1 MSGVTAT
8 ATGTLVAVRGL
19 GKRFPIT
26 KGAVLRREVGQVH
39 AVDDV
44 SLDIAAGESLGLVGE
59 SGSGKSTTARLITRL
74 IEPTAGT
81 VAFDGRDITNL
92 RGSDLRA
99 LRREIGIVFQDP
111 YSSLDPR
118 ASVGQSIAEP
128 FAIHRVPGDRRAMV
142 AELMESVGLS
152 PEWVDRYPHE
162 FSGGQRQRVALA
174 RALAIGP
181 RFIVLD
187 EPVSALDVSVQAQIL
202 NLLADLRAQR
212 GLTYLFIS
220 HDLGV
225 VRQVCDRVAVMY
237 LGRIVE
243 VAGAEALYERA
254 RHPYTSALLSA
265 VPGGPGARRR
275 ERIVLSGDV
284 PSPADPPPGCPFH
297 PRCPVAR
304 ALAGGDGQ
312 PERCRTER
320 PPLAEVAPGHS
331 VACWYPLDTGDA
343 AAPAAAAAA

>member
-1 MSGVTAT
+1 MTDTTAVPGGALVELRGV
-8 ATGTLVAVRGL
+8 
-19 GKRFPIT
+19 GKHFPIT
-26 KGAVLRREVGQVH
+26 KGAVLRREVGSVR

-74 IEPTAGT
+74 LEPTSGT
-81 VAFDGRDITNL
+81 VTFDGRDITRL
-92 RGSDLRA
+92 GGSDLRA
-99 LRREIGIVFQDP
+99 LRREMGIVFQDP

-118 ASVGQSIAEP
+118 ASVGQSIGEP
-128 FAIHRVPGDRRAMV
+128 LAIHRVPGDRRAMV
-142 AELMESVGLS
+142 SELMESVGLR
-152 PEWVDRYPHE
+152 PEQINRYPHE

-174 RALAIGP
+174 RTLAIGP

-202 NLLADLRAQR
+202 NLLADLREER

-243 VAGAEALYERA
+243 VAGAEDLYERPA
-254 RHPYTSALLSA
+254 HPYTSALLSA
-265 VPGGPGARRR
+265 VPGEPDGHRR
-275 ERIVLSGDV
+275 ERIVLTGDV

-304 ALAGGDGQ
+304 ALAGGEGQ
-312 PERCRTER
+312 PEKCRTER
-320 PPLAEVAPGHS
+320 PPLAEVASGHA
-331 VACWYPLDTGDA
+331 VACWYPLGADGPVA
-343 AAPAAAAAA
+343 AEAV

>member
-1 MSGVTAT
+1 MSPAAAT
-8 ATGTLVAVRGL
+8 ANAPLVRALGL
-19 GKRFPIT
+19 GKRFPVT
-26 KGAVLRREVGQVH
+26 KGAVLRREVGQVR

-74 IEPTAGT
+74 IEPTSGS
-81 VAFDGRDITNL
+81 VAFDGRDITRL
-92 RGSDLRA
+92 GGSELRA

-118 ASVGQSIAEP
+118 ATVGQSIGEP
-128 FAIHRVPGDRRAMV
+128 LAIHRVPGDRRAMV

-152 PEWVDRYPHE
+152 ADRADRYPHE

-174 RALAIGP
+174 RTLAIGP

-202 NLLADLRAQR
+202 NLLADLRRDR

-237 LGRIVE
+237 LGGIVE
-243 VAGAEALYERA
+243 VAAAEDLYRRP

-265 VPGGPGARRR
+265 VPGGPGGRRR

-284 PSPADPPPGCPFH
+284 PSPADPPSGCPFH

-304 ALAGGDGQ
+304 ARAGGDGQ

-320 PPLAEVAPGHS
+320 PPLAEVGSGHS
-331 VACWYPLDTGDA
+331 VACWYPLDAAGDA
-343 AAPAAAAAA
+343 SPG

>member
-1 MSGVTAT
+1 MSPAAAT
-8 ATGTLVAVRGL
+8 ANAPLVRALGL
-19 GKRFPIT
+19 GKRFPVT
-26 KGAVLRREVGQVH
+26 KGAVLRREVGQVR

-44 SLDIAAGESLGLVGE
+44 SLDIAAGGSLGLVGE

-74 IEPTAGT
+74 IEPTSGS
-81 VAFDGRDITNL
+81 VAFDGRDITRL
-92 RGSDLRA
+92 GGSELRA

-118 ASVGQSIAEP
+118 ATVGQSIGEP
-128 FAIHRVPGDRRAMV
+128 LAIHRVPGDRRAMV

-152 PEWVDRYPHE
+152 ADRADRYPHE

-174 RALAIGP
+174 RTLAIGP

-202 NLLADLRAQR
+202 NLLADLRRDR

-237 LGRIVE
+237 LGGIVE
-243 VAGAEALYERA
+243 VAAAEDLYRRP

-265 VPGGPGARRR
+265 VPGGPGDRAR
-275 ERIVLSGDV
+275 
-284 PSPADPPPGCPFH
+284 
-297 PRCPVAR
+297 
-304 ALAGGDGQ
+304 AGGDGQ

-320 PPLAEVAPGHS
+320 PPLAEVGSGHS
-331 VACWYPLDTGDA
+331 VACWYPLDAAGDA
-343 AAPAAAAAA
+343 SPG